1 MRVVARIKPGVS
13 HASAN
18 ASLQTVVKRLQG
30 EYPATNTRMG
40 AGITPLH
47 EWIVGD
53 TKRPL
58 IVLLAAATVL
68 LLIACANVG
77 NLLLVHALGRSRDV
91 ALRFALGASRSR
103 VARQALTESLVLSF
117 AGGVAGF
124 ALGWMGARALLA
136 IQPTGMLPVTDIAI
150 DYRVLAFATAL
161 VALSGIVFGMAPAV
175 NATRQA
181 PADVLNSSSRTF
193 TGGHVRRWGRYLVV
207 AEVALAVMLTVGAG
221 LLLRSYERL
230 SKVPAGFEPS
240 GVLTATLSIPASRY
254 DSATKVIGFYQ
265 SLIERVQAMPGVE
278 RVAAVRQLPATIVSW
293 SSNLAVAGRPP
304 MEQSADVLHREVL
317 GDYFRVM
324 RVPLLSGRMFD
335 ERDNLTAPAVV
346 IVNEALVKQYFPNE
360 DPIGQRITGDRVPDS
375 TSRWRTIVG
384 VVGNERQ
391 GSLAQPPRP
400 EIFAPETQDWTRGM
414 NLVVR
419 TLPGRDPVS
428 LAQPIRRAVRE
439 LDSLL
444 AIIRMRPMTEVH
456 SEAMSRERFTSALV
470 MVFALTGIA
479 LALVGVFGV
488 LAQLVQAR
496 WREMG
501 IRLALGAQRSQVRWL
516 IVRHGVTLLAF
527 GITAGLLVALG
538 TTRVLAT
545 LLYEIRP
552 TDVLTYAGV
561 AVLIGVVGTVAAW
574 IPALRAST
582 ANPAKT
588 LRAE

>member
-1 MRVVARIKPGVS
+1 
-13 HASAN
+13 
-18 ASLQTVVKRLQG
+18 
-30 EYPATNTRMG
+30 
-40 AGITPLH
+40 
-47 EWIVGD
+47 
-53 TKRPL
+53 
-58 IVLLAAATVL
+58 
-68 LLIACANVG
+68 
-77 NLLLVHALGRSRDV
+77 
-91 ALRFALGASRSR
+91 
-103 VARQALTESLVLSF
+103 
-117 AGGVAGF
+117 
-124 ALGWMGARALLA
+124 
-136 IQPTGMLPVTDIAI
+136 
-150 DYRVLAFATAL
+150 
-161 VALSGIVFGMAPAV
+161 
-175 NATRQA
+175 
-181 PADVLNSSSRTF
+181 
-193 TGGHVRRWGRYLVV
+193 
-207 AEVALAVMLTVGAG
+207 
-221 LLLRSYERL
+221 
-230 SKVPAGFEPS
+230 
-240 GVLTATLSIPASRY
+240 
-254 DSATKVIGFYQ
+254 
-265 SLIERVQAMPGVE
+265 
-278 RVAAVRQLPATIVSW
+278 
-293 SSNLAVAGRPP
+293 